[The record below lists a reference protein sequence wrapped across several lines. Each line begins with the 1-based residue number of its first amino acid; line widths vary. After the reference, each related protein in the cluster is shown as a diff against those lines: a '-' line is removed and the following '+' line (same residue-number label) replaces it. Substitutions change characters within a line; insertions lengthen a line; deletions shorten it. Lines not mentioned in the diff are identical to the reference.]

1 VQYEA
6 GLTLHE
12 LAERIGADPEE
23 LRRILREE
31 VDAGHVDYFTSTRRY
46 AMNGGLDDETR
57 LALRDLRL

>member
-1 VQYEA
+1 MQYEA

-23 LRRILREE
+23 LRRILCEE

-46 AMNGGLDDETR
+46 LLNGGLPADVR
-57 LALRDLRL
+57 LALRDLEL